1 MAYTVFISF
10 TTRKR
15 MIELEKT
22 KSVPITKGMVW
33 EAYLQVKRKGKSAG
47 VDDLSM
53 SVYDLQRHR
62 HLYKV
67 WNRLA
72 SGSYFPPAVLQV
84 EIPKKNGTMR
94 QLGIPT
100 ISDRVAQTVIK
111 NQIEERLEKIFHPSS
126 YGYRPKRSAHQ
137 ALEQVR
143 NNCWKHDWVIDLDIK
158 NFFDEID
165 HGKLLKALNKHVEEK
180 WIVGYIKRWLNAPLQ
195 TREGE
200 VIARKKGTPQ
210 GGVISPLLANLYLH
224 YTLDVWLKTIDSSIK
239 FVRYADDII
248 IHCQT
253 KTQAEKSLQ
262 KIKERV
268 EDCGLRLHPDKTKIV
283 YCKDFKRRQKYKE
296 VQFDFLGYTFQPRT
310 SKSRKTKKLFLG
322 FDCAMSIQSRSRI
335 FDQLRK
341 MEIPRIQC
349 DSIVGIAHHLNPKL
363 RGWIRYFGKYRGY
376 SLSKVFYILRIK
388 LVRWARYRYKRY
400 RNNLTKAYKWLNRV
414 RIQYPSLFYHWHVGY
429 SN

>member
-1 MAYTVFISF
+1 
-10 TTRKR
+10 
-15 MIELEKT
+15 MIEFEKT
-22 KSVPITKGMVW
+22 KSLPITKEMVW

-53 SVYDLQRHR
+53 SQYDLQRHR

-72 SGSYFPPAVLQV
+72 SGSYFPPPVLQV
-84 EIPKKNGTMR
+84 EIPKKNGSIR

-100 ISDRVAQTVIK
+100 ISDRVAQTVIR
-111 NQIEERLEKIFHPSS
+111 NQIEERIETIFHPQS

-143 NNCWKHDWVIDLDIK
+143 NNCWKYNWVIDLDIK
-158 NFFDEID
+158 NFFDDID
-165 HGKLLKALNKHVEEK
+165 HNKLLKALGKHVEEK
-180 WIVGYIKRWLNAPLQ
+180 WVLRYIERWLKAPLQ
-195 TREGE
+195 TQKGE
-200 VIARKKGTPQ
+200 VIARTKGTPQ
-210 GGVISPLLANLYLH
+210 GGVISPLLANLFLH
-224 YTLDVWLKTIDSSIK
+224 YTLDVWLGRLDSSIE

-253 KTQAEKSLQ
+253 QSQAGQILQ

-268 EDCGLRLHPDKTKIV
+268 EYCGLTLHPDKTKIV
-283 YCKDFKRRQKYKE
+283 YCKDFKRQQKYGK

-310 SKSRKTKKLFLG
+310 SKSKKTGRLFLG
-322 FDCAMSIQSRSRI
+322 FDCAISIQSRSRI
-335 FDQLRK
+335 FEQIRK
-341 MEIPRIQC
+341 MEIPRMRC
-349 DSIVGIAHHLNPKL
+349 DSIVGIAYHLNPKL

-400 RNNLTKAYKWLNRV
+400 RNNLTKAYKWLDRV
-414 RIQYPSLFYHWHVGY
+414 RKQYPSLFYHWYVGY

>member
-1 MAYTVFISF
+1 MTLWN
-10 TTRKR
+10 
-15 MIELEKT
+15 ET
-22 KSVPITKGMVW
+22 KSIPITKEMVW
-33 EAYLQVKRKGKSAG
+33 EAYLEVKRKGKSAG
-47 VDDLSM
+47 IDNLSM
-53 SVYDLQRHR
+53 SEYDKQRGN

-72 SGSYFPPAVLQV
+72 SGSYFPPPVLQV
-84 EIPKKNGTMR
+84 EISKKDGSIR
-94 QLGIPT
+94 QLGVPT

-111 NQIEERLEKIFHPSS
+111 NHTEKRMEAIFHPNS
-126 YGYRPKRSAHQ
+126 YGYRPNRSAHQ

-143 NNCWKHDWVIDLDIK
+143 KNCWKYDWVIDLDIK

-165 HGKLLKALNKHVEEK
+165 HGKLLGALDRHVSENWVK
-180 WIVGYIKRWLNAPLQ
+180 LYIKRWLNAPLQ
-195 TREGE
+195 NRKGE
-200 VIARKKGTPQ
+200 IIARTKGTPQ

-224 YTLDVWLKTIDSSIK
+224 YTLDVWLVKMDPSIE

-253 KTQAEKSLQ
+253 QDQAKCSLY

-268 EDCGLRLHPDKTKIV
+268 EDCGLTLHPEKTKIV
-283 YCKDFKRRQKYKE
+283 YCKDYRRQKDHKE
-296 VQFDFLGYTFQPRT
+296 VKFDFLGYTFQPRT
-310 SKSRKTKKLFLG
+310 SKSKKTGRLFLG
-322 FDCAMSIQSRSRI
+322 FDCAMSIRSRSLI
-335 FDQLRK
+335 FELIRK
-341 MEIPRIQC
+341 MEIPRMRC

-400 RNNLTKAYKWLNRV
+400 RHNLNKAYRWLDRV
-414 RIQYPSLFYHWHVGY
+414 REQFPNLFYHWQVGY
-429 SN
+429 SS

>member
-1 MAYTVFISF
+1 
-10 TTRKR
+10 
-15 MIELEKT
+15 MIQFEKT
-22 KSVPITKGMVW
+22 KSVPITKEMVW
-33 EAYLQVKRKGKSAG
+33 EAYLQVQRKGKSSG
-47 VDDLSM
+47 IDNLSM
-53 SVYDLQRHR
+53 SDYDKQRHR

-72 SGSYFPPAVLQV
+72 SGSYYPPPVLQV
-84 EIPKKNGTMR
+84 EIPKKNGSIR

-100 ISDRVAQTVIK
+100 ISDRVAQTVIR
-111 NQIEERLEKIFHPSS
+111 NQIEERLEIIFHPQS

-143 NNCWKHDWVIDLDIK
+143 KNCWKHDWVIDLDIK

-165 HGKLLKALNKHVEEK
+165 HNKLLKALGKHVEEK
-180 WIVGYIKRWLNAPLQ
+180 WVLKYIERWLKAPLQ
-195 TREGE
+195 TQKGE
-200 VIARKKGTPQ
+200 IIARTKGTPQ
-210 GGVISPLLANLYLH
+210 GGVISPLLANLFLH
-224 YTLDVWLKTIDSSIK
+224 YTLDVWFGRVNPAIE

-253 KTQAEKSLQ
+253 QNQAEYILQ
-262 KIKERV
+262 RIKERL
-268 EDCGLRLHPDKTKIV
+268 EHCGLILHPDKTKIV
-283 YCKDFKRRQKYKE
+283 YCRDFKRQQKYEK

-310 SKSRKTKKLFLG
+310 SKSKKTGKLFLG
-322 FDCAMSIQSRSRI
+322 FDCAISIQSRSRI
-335 FDQLRK
+335 FEQIRK
-341 MEIPRIQC
+341 MEIPRMRC

-376 SLSKVFYILRIK
+376 SLSKVFYVLRIK

-400 RNNLTKAYKWLNRV
+400 RNNLTNAYRWLDRV
-414 RIQYPSLFYHWHVGY
+414 RKQFPCLFYHWYVGY

>member
-1 MAYTVFISF
+1 
-10 TTRKR
+10 
-15 MIELEKT
+15 
-22 KSVPITKGMVW
+22 MVW

-53 SVYDLQRHR
+53 SQYDLQRHR

-72 SGSYFPPAVLQV
+72 SGSYFPPPVLQV
-84 EIPKKNGTMR
+84 EIPKKNGSVR

-111 NQIEERLEKIFHPSS
+111 NQIEERLEKIFHPQS

-143 NNCWKHDWVIDLDIK
+143 KNCWKYDWVIDLDIK
-158 NFFDEID
+158 NFFDDID
-165 HGKLLKALNKHVEEK
+165 HEKLLKALGKHVEEK
-180 WIVGYIKRWLNAPLQ
+180 WVLRYIERWLKAPLLG
-195 TREGE
+195 RS
-200 VIARKKGTPQ
+200 
-210 GGVISPLLANLYLH
+210 SP
-224 YTLDVWLKTIDSSIK
+224 SIE

-248 IHCQT
+248 IHCRTQS
-253 KTQAEKSLQ
+253 QAEQSLQ
-262 KIKERV
+262 QIKERV
-268 EDCGLRLHPDKTKIV
+268 GNCGLTLHPDKTKIV
-283 YCKDFKRRQKYKE
+283 YCKDFRRQQKYQR

-310 SKSRKTKKLFLG
+310 SKSKKTGRLFLG
-322 FDCAMSIQSRSRI
+322 FDCAISIQSRSRLFEQI
-335 FDQLRK
+335 RK
-341 MEIPRIQC
+341 MEIPRMRC

-400 RNNLTKAYKWLNRV
+400 RNNLTKAYKWLDTV
-414 RIQYPSLFYHWHVGY
+414 RKQYPSLFYHWHVGY

>member
-1 MAYTVFISF
+1 
-10 TTRKR
+10 

-22 KSVPITKGMVW
+22 KSLPITKEMVW

-53 SVYDLQRHR
+53 AEYDLQRHR

-72 SGSYFPPAVLQV
+72 SGSYFPPPVLQV
-84 EIPKKNGTMR
+84 DIPKKNGTIR

-111 NQIEERLEKIFHPSS
+111 NQIEERLEKIFHPQS

-143 NNCWKHDWVIDLDIK
+143 NNCWKYDWVIDLDIK
-158 NFFDEID
+158 NFFDDID
-165 HGKLLKALNKHVEEK
+165 HDKLQKALSKHVKEK
-180 WIVGYIKRWLNAPLQ
+180 WILRYIERWLKAPLQ
-195 TREGE
+195 TSNGE
-200 VIARKKGTPQ
+200 IVARTNGTPQ
-210 GGVISPLLANLYLH
+210 GGVISPLLANLFLH
-224 YTLDVWLKTIDSSIK
+224 YTLDVWLVRFNPTIE

-248 IHCQT
+248 IHCWTQS
-253 KTQAEKSLQ
+253 QAEQSLQ
-262 KIKERV
+262 QIKERV
-268 EDCGLRLHPDKTKIV
+268 EDCGLKLHPDKTKIV
-283 YCKDFKRRQKYKE
+283 YCRDFRRQKKYQK
-296 VQFDFLGYTFQPRT
+296 VKFDFLGYTFQPRT
-310 SKSRKTKKLFLG
+310 SKSKKTGRLFLG
-322 FDCAMSIQSRSRI
+322 FDCAISIQSRSRI
-335 FDQLRK
+335 FEQIRK
-341 MEIPRIQC
+341 MNIPRMRC

-388 LVRWARYRYKRY
+388 LVRWARYHYKRY
-400 RNNLTKAYKWLNRV
+400 RNNLTKAYKWLDTV
-414 RIQYPSLFYHWHVGY
+414 RKQFSSLFYHWHVGY

>member
-1 MAYTVFISF
+1 
-10 TTRKR
+10 
-15 MIELEKT
+15 MIEFEKT
-22 KSVPITKGMVW
+22 KSLLITKEMVW

-53 SVYDLQRHR
+53 SKYDEQRHR

-72 SGSYFPPAVLQV
+72 SGSYFPPPVLQV
-84 EIPKKNGTMR
+84 EIPKKNGSVR

-111 NQIEERLEKIFHPSS
+111 NQIEERIEKIFHPQS

-137 ALEQVR
+137 ALDQVR
-143 NNCWKHDWVIDLDIK
+143 KNCWKYDWVIDLDIK
-158 NFFDEID
+158 NFFDDID
-165 HGKLLKALNKHVEEK
+165 HEKLLKALDKHVAEK
-180 WIVGYIKRWLNAPLQ
+180 WVLRYIERWLKAPLQ
-195 TREGE
+195 TRKGE
-200 VIARKKGTPQ
+200 ITARTKGTPQ
-210 GGVISPLLANLYLH
+210 GGVISPLLANLFLH
-224 YTLDVWLKTIDSSIK
+224 YTLDAWLGRLGSSLE

-248 IHCQT
+248 IHCRTQS
-253 KTQAEKSLQ
+253 QAEQSLQ
-262 KIKERV
+262 KIRKRV
-268 EDCGLRLHPDKTKIV
+268 ESCGLTLHPDKTKIV
-283 YCKDFKRRQKYKE
+283 YCKDYRRQQKYKN

-310 SKSRKTKKLFLG
+310 TKSKKTNNLFLG
-322 FDCAMSIQSRSRI
+322 FDCAISIQSRSRI
-335 FDQLRK
+335 FEQIRK
-341 MEIPRIQC
+341 MEIPRMQC

-376 SLSKVFYILRIK
+376 SLSKVFYTLRIK

-400 RNNLTKAYKWLNRV
+400 RNNLTNAYKWLDRV
-414 RIQYPSLFYHWHVGY
+414 RKQYPSLFYHWYVGY